1 MKKMTF
7 KEVEDF
13 VLNHIV
19 HCSAG
24 DMVVLYEAITGEK
37 VTVKDWEK

>member
-7 KEVEDF
+7 KDVEDF
-13 VLNHIV
+13 VLNHIEN
-19 HCSAG
+19 CSPA
-24 DMVVLYEAITGEK
+24 DIVVLYEAITGEK